1 MSETPAVY
9 GQTQSRRRFAKSDEN
24 GSSLPRARAEP
35 QKNQGDP
42 EGESGSPC
50 GLLVSRCEVPLCGG
64 YAARTDLPRSLA
76 MA

>member
-1 MSETPAVY
+1 MSEIPAVY
-9 GQTQSRRRFAKSDEN
+9 AATQSRGVSRRATTTAT
-24 GSSLPRARAEP
+24 PRRVRERST
-35 QKNQGDP
+35 KNQGDP
-42 EGESGSPC
+42 EGESGSPF

>member
-1 MSETPAVY
+1 MTNGYRKRDV
-9 GQTQSRRRFAKSDEN
+9 AK
-24 GSSLPRARAEP
+24 PTTTARRARAEH
-35 QKNQGDP
+35 KKQGDP
-42 EGESGSPC
+42 EGESGSPF